1 LPGLGFELIC
11 AAGPGWSSACGLTF
25 RRRLCPRTLGW
36 PSNRAMSNRSERK
49 CAYDRTFL
57 LPPRSGPPEPRKRR
71 PVVDVTA
78 DLLARISE
86 NPDPEAYDLAGDA
99 KALAPAMRD
108 GEIDTPRRVQMFL
121 ANIIQETDAL
131 KTLAEYDSWDGTYLR
146 SKRYYPYYGR
156 GYIQLTWQ
164 DNYRAAGDA
173 LGVNLVADPS
183 LLERDKDL
191 AARAAVWYWNSRG
204 CSAYADRGDFGA
216 VCELINRGVADGGP
230 VNGWNARLYY
240 YERAKRFVKAEPAKA
255 EPAKAE
261 PAPITGQVPDSQA
274 GLRELRR
281 CLQIVRESERL
292 ILARIA
298 ELEKE
303 RPDEPD
309 RPEPDRPKPVKPKLD
324 KPELVKPKLE
334 KPEPV
339 KPQKPME
346 EKRWQFTT
354 LVPPS
359 HRDVPPNPASGS
371 YVERHPSRYRW
382 RDDIAD
388 LIRELYR
395 RFGPD
400 KIHINTYHDHPEDF
414 GRDLTSFDVWGVRG
428 RGHAIDSE
436 LGAEITRWLYRKAGA
451 PHIDWIIWW
460 AQWWDN
466 SFPVDDW
473 RPFGENPFTWHKDHV
488 HVTYV

>member
-1 LPGLGFELIC
+1 MV
-11 AAGPGWSSACGLTF
+11 A
-25 RRRLCPRTLGW
+25 
-36 PSNRAMSNRSERK
+36 
-49 CAYDRTFL
+49 
-57 LPPRSGPPEPRKRR
+57 
-71 PVVDVTA
+71 VTA

-86 NPDPEAYDLAGDA
+86 NPDPVEYDLAGDA
-99 KALAPAMRD
+99 GALAPAMRA
-108 GEIDTPRRVQMFL
+108 GKIDTPRRVQMFL

-131 KTLAEYDSWDGTYLR
+131 KTLAEYDSRDGTYLR

-173 LGVNLVADPS
+173 LGVNLINTPA

-191 AARAAVWYWNSRG
+191 AARAAVWYWNNRG

-216 VCELINRGVADGGP
+216 VCELINRGAADGGP
-230 VNGWNARLYY
+230 VNGWDVRLHYH
-240 YERAKRFVKAEPAKA
+240 ERAKRFVKAEPAKA
-255 EPAKAE
+255 ES
-261 PAPITGQVPDSQA
+261 APIPGQVPHPQNEVPDSRA
-274 GLRELRR
+274 GLRELQR

-303 RPDEPD
+303 PPDEPERPRPGKPRPDEP
-309 RPEPDRPKPVKPKLD
+309 RPGKPRPGKPKLGQPEPD
-324 KPELVKPKLE
+324 E
-334 KPEPV
+334 PEPGE
-339 KPQKPME
+339 PQKPMQ

-354 LVPPS
+354 LVPPGY
-359 HRDVPPNPASGS
+359 RDVPPKLVSGS

-382 RDDIAD
+382 REDVAD

-395 RFGPD
+395 LFGSD
-400 KIHINTYHDHPEDF
+400 RIHINTYHDHPEDF
-414 GRDLTSFDVWGVRG
+414 GRDLTSFDVWDVKG
-428 RGHAIDSE
+428 RGHAIDPE

-466 SFPVDDW
+466 SFPVGVW
-473 RPFGENPFTWHKDHV
+473 RPFGGDPFTWHKDHV